1 MIGSSQAGGGNRVV
15 TDDFKG
21 RQFEA
26 WLIIQAVSWYLR
38 YPLSYRDLEEMFL
51 ERGFEVDHSTINRW
65 VLAYAPLIEKRL
77 RRFRKPHCG
86 SVRIDETYVRIK
98 GQWRYLYRAIDKHG
112 NPVDFLLTA
121 KRDLNAAKRFFR
133 KMLRD
138 APLLSPGKI
147 GTDGA
152 GTFPPT
158 IGDAVNVGLLAS
170 RPVHYVT
177 KHLQQGIESD
187 HFRVK
192 KNMPKVGGFRSFNS
206 ARKSIAG
213 FEAMLWLKKG
223 FGATGQWSV
232 REQNDLIAMLL
243 GIERVN
249 KA

>member
-1 MIGSSQAGGGNRVV
+1 MILRAIVEKLKRQSK
-15 TDDFKG
+15 DDFKG

-51 ERGFEVDHSTINRW
+51 EGGFKVDHSTINRW

-112 NPVDFLLTA
+112 HPVDFLLTA
-121 KRDLNAAKRFFR
+121 KRNLNAAKRFFQ
-133 KMLRD
+133 KMLRE

-152 GTFPPT
+152 GTFPPA
-158 IGDAVNVGLLAS
+158 IGDAVDGGLLAS
-170 RPVHYVT
+170 DPVHYVT

-206 ARKSIAG
+206 ARRTIAS

-223 FGATGQWSV
+223 FDFTGQWSV
-232 REQNDLIAMLL
+232 REHNDLLAVIF
-243 GIERVN
+243 GIEKVN
-249 KA
+249 EA